1 MEYAKQLL
9 TREFLRELSL
19 IQITPMEP
27 QPSAK
32 DVSTDIAPIPGN
44 GIVAVIRR
52 LFTAAKMIHE
62 REKLRIREEIAQ
74 IPGLMALLMKPR
86 NGLKW
91 TRAERTELRTQL
103 RRLSRLS
110 IYLALATLPFTSL
123 TLPLVAWWLDRR
135 QQKRV

>member
-1 MEYAKQLL
+1 
-9 TREFLRELSL
+9 
-19 IQITPMEP
+19 MEP
-27 QPSAK
+27 QSSVKAVTA
-32 DVSTDIAPIPGN
+32 DTARPIGN
-44 GIVAVIRR
+44 GVIAGTRR
-52 LFTAAKMIHE
+52 LFTAAKRLQE

-91 TRAERTELRTQL
+91 TKAERLQL
-103 RRLSRLS
+103 RIQLRCLSRLS
-110 IYLALATLPFTSL
+110 IYLALATIPFTSL

>member
-1 MEYAKQLL
+1 MEYAKPLL
-9 TREFLRELSL
+9 RREPTGRLSFP
-19 IQITPMEP
+19 IIRMKP
-27 QPSAK
+27 PSSVKAMTA
-32 DVSTDIAPIPGN
+32 DTIPPVDN
-44 GIVAVIRR
+44 GIVAGARR
-52 LFTAAKMIHE
+52 LFTAARMLQE
-62 REKLRIREEIAQ
+62 REKRRIRAEIAQ

-91 TRAERTELRTQL
+91 TKAERAELRAQL

-135 QQKRV
+135 QQKRA

>member
-1 MEYAKQLL
+1 
-9 TREFLRELSL
+9 
-19 IQITPMEP
+19 MEP
-27 QPSAK
+27 QSSVKVMANDATSSA
-32 DVSTDIAPIPGN
+32 GN
-44 GIVAVIRR
+44 GVVAGTRR
-52 LFTAAKMIHE
+52 LFTAAKMLQE

-91 TRAERTELRTQL
+91 TKTERAQLRAQL